1 MPFNSVVVPGE
12 LWPKFR
18 LWELHLVLLAIFSI
32 ILTPASV
39 AKISGIIL
47 PRVAVAPRG
56 RVARPMLPISS
67 LIKPVLVF
75 PATSFNFL
83 VAFVPFSLA
92 IQPRSSKPNL
102 KLLELRP
109 IFVVFII
116 KSVSKVK
123 LFHSNNLPKL
133 TATLLILHTY
143 VPKP

>member
-1 MPFNSVVVPGE
+1 M
-12 LWPKFR
+12 
-18 LWELHLVLLAIFSI
+18 
-32 ILTPASV
+32 
-39 AKISGIIL
+39 
-47 PRVAVAPRG
+47 
-56 RVARPMLPISS
+56 
-67 LIKPVLVF
+67 LVF